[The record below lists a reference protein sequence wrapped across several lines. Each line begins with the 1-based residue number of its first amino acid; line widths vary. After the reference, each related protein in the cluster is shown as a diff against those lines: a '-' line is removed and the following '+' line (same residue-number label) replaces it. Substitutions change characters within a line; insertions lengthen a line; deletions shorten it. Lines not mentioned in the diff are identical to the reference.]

1 MNIKKATALLVV
13 DRIEPC
19 LSVWEMLGL
28 ARTVEVAHEG
38 ALGFVI
44 LAGNG
49 VEVMLQTRA
58 SLEVDAPIVAKHAGS
73 SLLYCDVDSL
83 AEACSAV
90 KASKGCTILIE
101 ERNTPYGARELWM
114 LDASGHVVGFAERA

>member
-1 MNIKKATALLVV
+1 MNVKKATALHVV

-19 LSVWEMLGL
+19 LPVWEKLGL
-28 ARTVEVAHEG
+28 TRTVEVAHEG

-44 LAGNG
+44 LAGKD

-58 SLEVDAPIVAKHAGS
+58 SLDVDVPIVAKHAGS

-83 AEACSAV
+83 AEARSAV
-90 KASKGCTILIE
+90 KASQGCTILIE
-101 ERNTPYGARELWM
+101 ERETPYGARELWM
-114 LDASGHVVGFAERA
+114 LGPSGHVVGLAERA